1 MAFRTLFNP
10 PLTPFDPTHRYF
22 TSWLISPFALS
33 LLRGIIALY
42 VFVTLIY
49 TLAYSSVNNPQRVG
63 RHWSYFT
70 NITNW
75 SEAFYFLFAAGHG
88 AWYARNGRVPLEQWW
103 KLLRFAHGLLYTT
116 VLTFPILVTLVYWI
130 ILAPSDDVF
139 TSRFETWNNIS
150 VHALNCV
157 WSLIEILIPRTEPP
171 AILHLIFLILFL
183 ALYLALAYVTKE
195 TQGFYTYSFLDPGK
209 GVGSLVGYMFGVLIG
224 ICVLFAIVWG
234 VVWLRKWI
242 TEEKGGFGGK
252 MAVKDQMDEG
262 MGKADVEMGK
272 VET

>member
-1 MAFRTLFNP
+1 MYIATTLVHSSPAYNYQPSLQLLLESTLCITAVVMAFRTLFNP

-116 VLTFPILVTLVYWI
+116 VLTFPILV
-130 ILAPSDDVF
+130 
-139 TSRFETWNNIS
+139 
-150 VHALNCV
+150 
-157 WSLIEILIPRTEPP
+157 
-171 AILHLIFLILFL
+171 
-183 ALYLALAYVTKE
+183 
-195 TQGFYTYSFLDPGK
+195 
-209 GVGSLVGYMFGVLIG
+209 
-224 ICVLFAIVWG
+224 
-234 VVWLRKWI
+234 
-242 TEEKGGFGGK
+242 
-252 MAVKDQMDEG
+252 
-262 MGKADVEMGK
+262 
-272 VET
+272 